1 VNLWQDDL
9 DPIEDPERCVNV
21 DATSTRP
28 VSESAAAPDTSI
40 VVGKRG
46 EGTLGRVNTAIG
58 LVAGA
63 IAGVATIVMMFHVL
77 ANVVARKV
85 FNHPLPATL
94 EITQYWYMPVLAM
107 LGILAAQIAMENLRA
122 DILFSRFPPAARVV
136 LAIVTNAIAALVCLA
151 FAWYSLDEA
160 MENARIG
167 QTAGISLLPI
177 WWVGFVVPVTFAL
190 LAYVFVAQIFLP
202 GLADPDNAESELE
215 RELGEDDA
223 TSLAEEA
230 IPRSRS
236 AIGGGV
242 GGWIVLATL
251 IAVAIGSGAVM
262 LSDVPKETVGIAG
275 VVMLVSLLLLRMPL
289 ALTMIIPAVVGIFA
303 IRGVR
308 PVEGL
313 LGTIAYDSTAS
324 WSLTVIPMFVFMGL
338 LIWRSGVTTDLY
350 TAARDWLSWLPGGLA
365 VGTNAAGAALSAV
378 SGSTIAQVYAV
389 ARIGIPEMLRSGYR
403 PRYVASAVISSG
415 LTGQLIPPS
424 ILLVIYAG
432 LAEVSVGQ
440 QLIAGVVPG
449 LLVLVLMCAL
459 FIALAVARPAL
470 VGRGPSAVF
479 PPNSEPVTVS
489 TDRWRSLLNTWPV
502 VVLIVVIVVGMFSGW
517 VTATEVGA
525 AAAFFSVL
533 ITLWKLPGR
542 KGLKALAV
550 ATVDTVRSSG
560 ALFFI
565 LIGGYSLTAMLTL
578 SGVTK
583 ELAQTVI
590 DANLTP
596 IAFLLIMMV
605 VYLVMG
611 MFLDSLAMMLLTVP
625 ILLPTLAAM
634 DISPLWFGVFIA
646 FLGELAIIIPPNA
659 MLLFI
664 VHGIAK
670 AKEVNQ
676 GVRFSLTDV
685 FVGVSWVLPVAVLFL
700 VLLIVFPQIALFLP
714 DLMAQI
720 AAGTSG

>member
-1 VNLWQDDL
+1 M
-9 DPIEDPERCVNV
+9 
-21 DATSTRP
+21 DATNTRIEP
-28 VSESAAAPDTSI
+28 TQASASPAPIVSGEPRSEGPATSSPDRREDS
-40 VVGKRG
+40 RG
-46 EGTLGRVNTAIG
+46 DRVHVRILNRINKAIG

-63 IAGVATIVMMFHVL
+63 IAGVATIVMMFHVI
-77 ANVVARKV
+77 ANVVARKI

-94 EITQYWYMPVLAM
+94 EITQYWYMPLLAI

-122 DILFSRFPPAARVV
+122 DILFARFPPVARKW
-136 LAIVTNAIAALVCLA
+136 LAIVTNVVAALICLG
-151 FAWYSLDEA
+151 FAWYSFGA
-160 MENARIG
+160 AVENARIG

-177 WWVGFVVPVTFAL
+177 WWVGFVVPVTFLL

-202 GLADPDNAESELE
+202 GLADPDNAENELE

-223 TSLAEEA
+223 VALADGVVPEVKGVTNRSL
-230 IPRSRS
+230 
-236 AIGGGV
+236 

-251 IAVAIGSGAVM
+251 VAVVIGSAAVM
-262 LSDVPKETVGIAG
+262 LADVPKETVGTVG
-275 VVMLVSLLLLRMPL
+275 LVMLVALLLLRVPL
-289 ALTMIIPAVVGIFA
+289 AFTMIIPALIGLFA
-303 IRGVR
+303 IRGPR

-313 LGTIAYDSTAS
+313 LSNIAYDATAS

-350 TAARDWLSWLPGGLA
+350 TAARDWLNWLPGGLA

-449 LLVLVLMCAL
+449 LLVLVMLCAL
-459 FIALAVARPAL
+459 FVIIAIARPAM
-470 VGRGPSAVF
+470 VGKGPDAVF
-479 PPNSEPVTVS
+479 PPNTEPVALS
-489 TDRWRSLLNTWPV
+489 ANKWKSLLNIWPV
-502 VVLIVVIVVGMFSGW
+502 VVLIIVIVVGMFSGW

-525 AAAFFSVL
+525 AAAFISVI
-533 ITLWKLPGR
+533 ITLWKLRG
-542 KGLKALAV
+542 KNGLKAVAV
-550 ATVDTVRSSG
+550 ATLDTVKSSG

-565 LIGGYSLTAMLTL
+565 LIGGYSLTRMLTL
-578 SGVTK
+578 SGVTTG
-583 ELAQTVI
+583 LAQTVI

-625 ILLPTLAAM
+625 ILMPTLAAM
-634 DISPLWFGVFIA
+634 DISPIWFGVFIA

-659 MLLFI
+659 ILLFI
-664 VHGIAK
+664 VHSITRP
-670 AKEVNQ
+670 KEVNQ
-676 GVRFSLTDV
+676 GVRFRLSDV
-685 FVGVSWVLPVAVLFL
+685 FVGVSWVLPVAVLFI
-700 VLLIVFPQIALFLP
+700 VILILFPQIALFLP

-720 AAGTSG
+720 GAG